1 MKNSA
6 IIAVLKTLDKKERR
20 EFNKWLSSPFF
31 NQRQDVLDLFQYLT
45 VANHLEEDKFLEKE
59 RIYRKLF
66 PKESYDDA
74 KIRQTIHFLHRQL
87 EHFLAFKEIENDEY
101 AYSVAYLKSLRKR
114 RVPSVFQKKFNA
126 LKRAGLGSKA
136 LDSNGLKHSFAL
148 FDEHSSLLVGID
160 RTKDIH
166 LQDSITA
173 FDTLFI
179 SEKLKHA
186 CLAFSHQQVFKTTY
200 KSMFLDEVI
209 QTVETNPSL
218 LDYPAI
224 AIYYFGYLVQSQAPN
239 ADEHYFALK
248 RTLQEH
254 GQVFSEV
261 EQRDIY
267 LMALNYCIQ
276 RMNRGATPFIREAFE
291 MYRDAFQSRIILENG
306 SLSRRTYLNAILIAL
321 RLKEFEWVEQ
331 TIAGYTSFIEPVY
344 RETFSN
350 FCKAKLA
357 FERNNYPLAQ
367 KLLIHFDSSDILIN
381 LNAKT
386 MLLKIYYEE
395 SEYDAL
401 DSLLESMKVYLKRKN
416 VIGYHRD
423 GVENV
428 LKYTYKLTR
437 LNPYDK
443 KKREALRGEIQ
454 EATPLTERPWLL
466 EQIEKMSA

>member
-6 IIAVLKTLDKKERR
+6 IIAVLKTLDKKECR
-20 EFNKWLSSPFF
+20 EFHKWLTSPFF
-31 NQRQDVLDLFQYLT
+31 NQRQDVLDLFQYLIA
-45 VANHLEEDKFLEKE
+45 ANHLEEEKFLEKE

-74 KIRQTIHFLHRQL
+74 KIRQTIHFLNRQL
-87 EHFLAFKEIENDEY
+87 EQFLAFKEIENDEY

-114 RVPSVFQKKFNA
+114 NVPAVFQKKFNA
-126 LKRAGLGSKA
+126 LRRAGLGNKT

-148 FDEHSSLLVGID
+148 FDEYSSLLVGID

-179 SEKLKHA
+179 AEKLKHA

-200 KSMFLDEVI
+200 ESKFLDDVI
-209 QTVETNPSL
+209 HTVESEPAL
-218 LDYPAI
+218 LEYPAI

-248 RTLQEH
+248 ANLQKH
-254 GQVFSEV
+254 GQVFSET

-276 RMNRGATPFIREAFE
+276 RMNRGAAAFIREAFE
-291 MYRDAFQSRIILENG
+291 MYHDAFESKIILESG

-321 RLKEFEWVEQ
+321 RLKEFDWVEQ
-331 TIAGYTSFIEPVY
+331 TISDYTSFLDPAY

-350 FCKAKLA
+350 FSKAKLA
-357 FERNNYPLAQ
+357 FERKNYPMAQ
-367 KLLIHFDSSDILIN
+367 RLLIHFDSSDILIS

-395 SEYDAL
+395 GEYDAL
-401 DSLLESMKVYLKRKN
+401 ESLLESMRVYLKRKN
-416 VIGYHRD
+416 VIGYHKD
-423 GVENV
+423 GVENI
-428 LKYTYKLTR
+428 LKYTQKLIR
-437 LNPYDK
+437 INPFDK
-443 KKREALRGEIQ
+443 QKRKALREEIEQ
-454 EATPLTERPWLL
+454 ASPLTERPWLL
-466 EQIEKMSA
+466 EQVDKMG